1 MSKDDL
7 FNLCITY
14 KIKSMKKFVSLLLI
28 AFCLLNTNAYA
39 EQKVG
44 TYNVFEQVLDIEAGF
59 DSKGQLN
66 VYVEITGEYDHR
78 DVMLCIRGE
87 ENIKSFISALQ
98 QVRDKYNEWKG
109 VAHANGVTD
118 YKKAIDVTFPNVEI
132 YWRGSS
138 KWYSTYSRN
147 FIRMIFLVSD
157 DGSASVGCG
166 GEAKDWDNEYI
177 TEKWYFLFRTADEI
191 DGLIKVLDVEK
202 IKNKLSSK
210 QNTDDLFN

>member
-1 MSKDDL
+1 
-7 FNLCITY
+7 
-14 KIKSMKKFVSLLLI
+14 MKKLVSLLLI
-28 AFCLLNTNAYA
+28 VFCLLSTNVYA

-44 TYNVFEQVLDIEAGF
+44 AYHVFDKVLDVEAGF
-59 DSKGQLN
+59 GNKGELN
-66 VYVEITGEYDHR
+66 VYIEVTGEYDHR
-78 DVMLCIRGE
+78 DVMLRIRGE
-87 ENIKSFISALQ
+87 ENVKSFTSALQ
-98 QVRDKYNEWKG
+98 QVRDKFNEWKG
-109 VAHANGVTD
+109 VANANGVTD
-118 YKKAIDVTFPNVEI
+118 YKKAIDVTFPDVEI
-132 YWRGSS
+132 YWWGSS

-147 FIRMIFLVSD
+147 FIKMIFLVSD

-177 TEKWYFLFRTADEI
+177 TEKWYFLFGAADEI